1 MYAPAHPSRLWYRQE
16 GAGLPVVLLHGLADT
31 HDLWRHQIPALAAS
45 YRVIAFDLRGHGR
58 SPHPGGEF
66 TLRDL
71 AEDVRRS
78 LDGLGIQR
86 AVVVGLSMGGG
97 VAQTLALEYPERI
110 LALGLVSTSSEFPDE
125 TRERFVA
132 RAAVAER
139 EGMEAVVEATVP
151 RWFTPRFTE
160 LHPDEV
166 ERTRRGVLAID
177 PAAFAA
183 ASRANAVRDLTARL
197 GQIRCPVLFM
207 GGSDDPARPQRAL
220 EIYRRTIPDL
230 RAELLDGASHLVPVE
245 APNRFNALL
254 LAFLASLD
262 APADEGEAE

>member
-1 MYAPAHPSRLWYRQE
+1 
-16 GAGLPVVLLHGLADT
+16 VVLLHGLADT
-31 HDLWRHQIPALAAS
+31 HALWRHQVAALAAS

-71 AEDVRRS
+71 AEDVRHAVEE
-78 LDGLGIQR
+78 LGIGR

-97 VAQTLALEYPERI
+97 VAQILALEHPD
-110 LALGLVSTSSEFPDE
+110 LVVGLGLVSTSSEFPDE
-125 TRERFVA
+125 TRERFVS

-139 EGMEAVVEATVP
+139 DGMAAVVDATVP
-151 RWFTPRFTE
+151 RWFTPEFTQ

-166 ERTRRGVLAID
+166 ARTRRGVLAID

-197 GQIRCPVLFM
+197 DEVRCPVLFV
-207 GGSDDPARPQRAL
+207 GGADDPARPQRAL
-220 EIYRRTIPDL
+220 DIYRRTLPDL
-230 RAELLDGASHLVPVE
+230 RAEIVEGTSHLVPVE
-245 APNRFNALL
+245 APDRFNAVL
-254 LAFLASLD
+254 LAFLAELD
-262 APADEGEAE
+262 AHHDEGVAE